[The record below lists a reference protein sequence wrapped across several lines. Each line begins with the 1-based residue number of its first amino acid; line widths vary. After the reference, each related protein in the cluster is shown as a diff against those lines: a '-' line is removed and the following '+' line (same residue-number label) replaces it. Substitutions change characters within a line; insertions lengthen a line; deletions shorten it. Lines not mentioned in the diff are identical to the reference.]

1 MSALDR
7 YRGLGGRYLVAAVA
21 AIVALPVFVL
31 GFGAPV
37 WLGLLTAAAIFAVLA
52 LFAAV
57 RTPMIN
63 ANRQAAGLAKPTAK
77 GAPAV
82 RAAFSDALPALARL
96 EGVIESTPKN
106 QLRDRLERIAETG
119 RTIIG
124 EVEADPGRLSAVS
137 RLLTYYLP
145 RTADLA
151 EAYAQLRER
160 GVEAPE
166 RRAAMDDVLV
176 KLEDAFVH
184 YADRL
189 VDDDMKGVDVDIRLL
204 NEALREDLGR

>member
-7 YRGLGGRYLVAAVA
+7 YRGLGGRYVLAAAAAV
-21 AIVALPVFVL
+21 IALPVFVL
-31 GFGAPV
+31 GFQAPV
-37 WLGLLTAAAIFAVLA
+37 WLGLGAAVAIFAVLA

-63 ANRQAAGLAKPTAK
+63 AKRQAAGLARPDAK
-77 GAPAV
+77 GGPAV
-82 RAAFSDALPALARL
+82 RAAFADALPALSRL
-96 EGVIESTPKN
+96 ERAIETTPKN
-106 QLRDRLERIAETG
+106 QLRDRLERISETG
-119 RTIIG
+119 RKIII
-124 EVEADPGRLSAVS
+124 EVEEDPARVSAVS

-151 EAYAQLRER
+151 DAYVQLRER
-160 GVEAPE
+160 GVEAPA
-166 RRAAMDDVLV
+166 RRAAMDAVLV
-176 KLEDAFVH
+176 KLEDAFLH

-204 NEALREDLGR
+204 NEALKEDLGG